1 MEKENQTY
9 KTRKKKSR
17 KFMNLR
23 KLNQV
28 FLQLQ
33 FRDVYKKVFVYLSD
47 TSLNFAADF
56 LTDKGG
62 EPDERKLKKLTKEIS
77 EEKIEML
84 EQYLK

>member
-1 MEKENQTY
+1 M
-9 KTRKKKSR
+9 
-17 KFMNLR
+17 
-23 KLNQV
+23 
-28 FLQLQ
+28 
-33 FRDVYKKVFVYLSD
+33 YLSD
-47 TSLNFAADF
+47 TSLNLAADF